1 MLFAMVSKHM
11 VGKVQSQIRF
21 SQQSLFQQ
29 LILQIATI
37 TTTITCIHI
46 YVSVVPFAQTQQ
58 SERLSA
64 EASQ

>member
-1 MLFAMVSKHM
+1 MSFAIISKHM
-11 VGKVQSQIRF
+11 VGKVQLEIRF

-46 YVSVVPFAQTQQ
+46 YVSVVPFAQTHQFK
-58 SERLSA
+58 RLSA